1 MPAVGIGAAPLL
13 ELMGTVFRSVQVDV
27 YIQKTKMA
35 TAAAAIAPPRLVD
48 KKGTKTRVW
57 KYFAF
62 EADDRGVI
70 INPQKPLCKRC
81 YRGLQTKGGNTSNLA
96 KHLKDRHPDLFKEF
110 KG

>member
-1 MPAVGIGAAPLL
+1 MPAVSSIGAAPPP
-13 ELMGTVFRSVQVDV
+13 ELMGAVYASECPLVDV
-27 YIQKTKMA
+27 YIQKTKMR

-48 KKGTKTRVW
+48 KKSTKSRVW

-81 YRGLQTKGGNTSNLA
+81 YRGLQTKGGNTAN
-96 KHLKDRHPDLFKEF
+96 
-110 KG
+110 